1 MNTIQTK
8 IAAGCVLFA
17 ASALSAGA
25 ATLVAV
31 SSEVNGIHEYSV
43 DGTTWTHTRQITTQ
57 NALQMVHH
65 GGVIYATTESSVLSI
80 NVASGAVTTLATRG
94 SGIAS
99 SWTTGNAQGIVFGP
113 DGDLYFSTAFNASG
127 SGIYKLDTAGTTFS
141 QFISYSGTGYTLN
154 NARDLVW
161 VGDNLYVS
169 SRAGFNATGRPI
181 YEFDDTGAYVG
192 TITTGTG
199 LQAPQSLYAEGG
211 TLYIGSG
218 NSGTQIRTIDLAGTL
233 PNDGSVLATG
243 GQNILDILRIEGILY
258 TAHYN
263 SGTGSVGE
271 IRIEA
276 GAAVLTNA
284 SGTLNG
290 MVIIPEPSSVL
301 LGLSSFGFL
310 LMFRRRVS

>member
-8 IAAGCVLFA
+8 IAAGCVLLA
-17 ASALSAGA
+17 SSALPAGA

-31 SSEVNGIHEYSV
+31 SSDVNGIHEYSV

-57 NALQMVHH
+57 NVLQMVHH

-80 NVASGAVTTLATRG
+80 NVASGAVTTLAARG

-113 DGDLYFSTAFNASG
+113 DGDLYFTTAFNASG
-127 SGIYKLDTAGTTFS
+127 SGIYKLDTSGAAFT
-141 QFISYSGTGYTLN
+141 QFIPYTGTGYTLN

-161 VGDNLYVS
+161 AGDNLYVS
-169 SRAGFNATGRPI
+169 SRAGFNAPGRPI
-181 YEFDDTGAYVG
+181 YAFDDTGAYIG
-192 TITTGTG
+192 AITTG
-199 LQAPQSLYAEGG
+199 LQAPQPLYAEGD
-211 TLYIGSG
+211 TLYVGSG
-218 NSGTQIRTIDLAGTL
+218 NNGTQLRTIDLGGTL
-233 PNDGSVLATG
+233 PSDGTVLATG
-243 GQNILDILRIEGILY
+243 GGNILDILRIEGTLY

-263 SGTGSVGE
+263 SGPGNVGE

-290 MVIIPEPSSVL
+290 MVIIPEPSTAL
-301 LGLSSFGFL
+301 LGLSSLGL
-310 LMFRRRVS
+310 LLIFRRRSY